1 MRESMA
7 TIAIPRVSDNLL
19 LQVFMNDVLFHYEEL
34 GMDSTSK
41 VIVLIASNS
50 YCVQAVN
57 GANGDGS
64 LKDEFLESLRSST
77 NTSCAIESIV
87 VQDPTKTHSSITYR
101 RSTESLIDQL
111 STVSNQRLPVEM
123 LGVYTL
129 LQTKLQM
136 SIGSASTG
144 EMQSDVFAAHHEVLT
159 KLEGLNTTLID
170 KQHEKIRALD
180 AEKSTYLDQKNK
192 EFASKYEALDA
203 DYAAKQQRLE
213 DEYKARSEELDARAK
228 LIEDSDNTTARRKTT
243 TSMLE
248 DVQEKAKYF
257 NFSSSVTLRSIWAI
271 VLAVLLLAAGALGA
285 YVSALELKELH
296 YQYPSNGLVQ
306 TGESTL
312 TEVSKDAAEAKLT
325 AIKESNYVWFLY
337 IRAFLSSALFI
348 SSALYMIKWFNS
360 WANRIAQQE
369 LDNQQF
375 VRDLNRAHLAVEM
388 CLEWNEKKDGDIPE
402 RLLDSLTEGLFKDK
416 AQPNNEILH
425 PAEQLASALIRSSD
439 SIKLPIGSSE
449 LDVNGKKLSKRKQSK
464 PISLEA
470 AE

>member
-1 MRESMA
+1 MT

-19 LQVFMNDVLFHYEEL
+19 LQVFMNDVLFQYEEL
-34 GMDSTSK
+34 GMDSTST
-41 VIVLIASNS
+41 VTVSIARNS
-50 YCVQAVN
+50 YSVQAVN
-57 GANGDGS
+57 GANDDGS
-64 LKDEFLESLRSST
+64 LKEEFLESLRSST

-87 VQDPTKTHSSITYR
+87 VRDPTKNDSSITYK

-111 STVSNQRLPVEM
+111 STVANKRLPVEM
-123 LGVYTL
+123 LGVYTR

-136 SIGSASTG
+136 SISSVSTG
-144 EMQSDVFAAHHEVLT
+144 DMQSDVFGAHHEVLT
-159 KLEGLNTTLID
+159 KLEGLNASLID
-170 KQHEKIRALD
+170 KQHEKVRALD
-180 AEKSTYLDQKNK
+180 AEKSAYLDQKNE
-192 EFASKYEALDA
+192 EFASKHETLEA
-203 DYAAKQQRLE
+203 DYAAKQQTLE
-213 DEYKARSEELDARAK
+213 GEHKARSEELDARAK
-228 LIEDSDNTTARRKTT
+228 LIEDADNTTARRKTT

-257 NFSSSVTLRSIWAI
+257 NFSSSVTLRSLWAI
-271 VLAVLLLAAGALGA
+271 VLAVLLLVAGGFGS
-285 YVSALELKELH
+285 YISALELKELH
-296 YQYPSNGLVQ
+296 YEYPSSKTLQ
-306 TGESTL
+306 TESGYR
-312 TEVSKDAAEAKLT
+312 EVSEDTVKAQKT

-369 LDNQQF
+369 LENQQF

-416 AQPNNEILH
+416 AQPNHEILH

-439 SIKLPIGSSE
+439 SIKLPIGSSK
-449 LDVNGKKLSKRKQSK
+449 LDVSGKKLSKQKQSK
-464 PISLEA
+464 PTLPVVDE
-470 AE
+470 